1 MTPRLDDL
9 IEMASRAGE
18 IIRKGYDQRHQ
29 IQYKDEFD
37 VVTEIDHQ
45 SENAILEIIQSR
57 FADDYIL
64 TEESGT
70 LGSERSRVWY
80 IDPLDGTINFAHNIP
95 YFGVSIAY
103 AADGVLQYGVICQP
117 LLDELFSAE
126 RGKGAWLNGR
136 PIHVSSAQR
145 LNQTI
150 LVNEYS
156 HLDEMIRLNHAD
168 VRYLNARV
176 QGIRRPGSCTVD
188 LCYVA
193 AGRYEGFWTHH
204 AHPWDFAAGG
214 LIVQEAG
221 GTVTNLSGGKDF
233 LTPPCSILAASTNL
247 HPQLLEMLQEST
259 RLASAA

>member
-9 IEMASRAGE
+9 IEMARRAGE
-18 IIRKGYDQRHQ
+18 IIRKGYDQRHH

-45 SENAILEIIQSR
+45 SENVILEIIQSR
-57 FADDYIL
+57 FTDDYIL

-80 IDPLDGTINFAHNIP
+80 IDPLDGTINFAHSIP

-103 AADGVLQYGVICQP
+103 AAEGTLQYGVIYQP

-126 RGKGAWLNGR
+126 RGKGAWMNGR
-136 PIHVSSAQR
+136 SIHVSPAQR
-145 LNQTI
+145 LNQTM
-150 LVNEYS
+150 LANEYS

-168 VRYLNARV
+168 VRYLNAHV

-193 AGRYEGFWTHH
+193 IGRYEGFWTHH

-221 GTVTNLSGGKDF
+221 GKVTNLSGGKDF
-233 LTPPCSILAASTNL
+233 LTPPCSILAASAHL
-247 HPQLLEMLQEST
+247 HPQLFEMLQESA
-259 RLASAA
+259 RLASAG